1 MLERDEF
8 PWLQTKPGGY
18 FFILS
23 LDVQDTVY
31 RGLRTGY
38 ALLGMRARISA
49 KPGAFKGHLG
59 VLFHRRR

>member
-8 PWLQTKPGGY
+8 PWLTVRPGHF

-23 LDVQDTVY
+23 LDVHDTAY

-38 ALLGMRARISA
+38 ALLGAKARISA
-49 KPGAFKGHLG
+49 KPGIFKGHLG